1 MIVLLSWLLLIPA
14 IATAIVT
21 LVFLV
26 EVASAVFLPVQKPV
40 HLAHGVVRQPVVI
53 LVPAHNESAGI
64 RPTLND
70 IVAQMQGNDRLLV
83 VADNCTDD
91 TAEIAAAAR
100 AEVVIRRRH
109 LWTAANDIG
118 FARQQDG
125 TYLAYI
131 SEYDREVQP
140 NWHTRLLQAHGVHV
154 AQRQLRKLGC
164 RNVQLTRQ
172 ADGTVLVVASRYVS

>member
-1 MIVLLSWLLLIPA
+1 MSHFTEITLAVTDKEALLAALAEMGYEGKVEVHDTP
-14 IATAIVT
+14 VT
-21 LVFLV
+21 LYGYDNRPRTLHDR
-26 EVASAVFLPVQKPV
+26 EVRAEI
-40 HLAHGVVRQPVVI
+40 VVR
-53 LVPAHNESAGI
+53 
-64 RPTLND
+64 RP
-70 IVAQMQGNDRLLV
+70 
-83 VADNCTDD
+83 
-91 TAEIAAAAR
+91 
-100 AEVVIRRRH
+100 H
-109 LWTAANDIG
+109 LWAAANDIG